1 MQCINDNFMTISE
14 LRTNSAL
21 QYIVLSFDILK
32 INLKTKK
39 EQTYSALFHFN
50 D

>member
-1 MQCINDNFMTISE
+1 MQFINDNFMTISE
-14 LRTNSAL
+14 LITNSEL

-39 EQTYSALFHFN
+39 RADLLCSFSF
-50 D
+50 